1 MNSIQQ
7 KMKFLRTTIET
18 VPKKLQTL
26 YRFGFSILS
35 FREIHSLRSNSRLL
49 NLNWHTA
56 KSKAFRVT
64 KSKNLLEIFPKL
76 LLSLGI
82 VSQMDTLAVDFSD
95 FNGFQILMFAKQT
108 RKGRAI
114 PAYFEILEY
123 PIKKNSQ
130 NTFVIHTIENLS
142 KLLGFRPKLVF
153 DRGFACP
160 SIIEYLCQKKHP
172 FVIRIKKIK
181 KVTDKKTGK
190 VLLVKESKR
199 DDFKVIAYGQ
209 ENLRIVISDIPKDN
223 NDPWYLVTND
233 LRSKRATIIR
243 TYYHRFEIEEFFRDA
258 KRVMGL
264 EYVKFKKKRSL
275 AIALWF
281 VMLGMWFVQT
291 LKETKQDKSLR
302 KKMQLSRV
310 RYFFEKMKAEIFTLS
325 EGRFL
330 MERSV

>member
-7 KMKFLRTTIET
+7 KMKFLNTTIET
-18 VPKKLQTL
+18 VPKKLQSL

-49 NLNWHTA
+49 SLNWHTA
-56 KSKAFRVT
+56 KSKVFRVM
-64 KSKNLLEIFPKL
+64 KSKNLLKVFSKL
-76 LLSLGI
+76 LLSLSI
-82 VSQMDTLAVDFSD
+82 VSEKDILAVDFSD
-95 FNGFQILMFAKQT
+95 FNGFQVLMFAKQT
-108 RKGRAI
+108 RKGRAV
-114 PAYFEILEY
+114 PVYFEILEY
-123 PIKKNSQ
+123 PVQKNSQ
-130 NTFVIHTIENLS
+130 NIFVVNTIENLS
-142 KLLGFRPKLVF
+142 NTLGFRPKLVF

-160 SIIEYLCQKKHP
+160 SIIAYLCQKKHF
-172 FVIRIKKIK
+172 FVIRIKKSK
-181 KVTDKKTGK
+181 GVTDKETGEILS
-190 VLLVKESKR
+190 VRESR
-199 DDFKVIAYGQ
+199 ENDFKVIAYEQ
-209 ENLRIVISDIPKDN
+209 KNLRIVISDIPKDN

-233 LRSKRATIIR
+233 LRSKRETIVK

-291 LKETKQDKSLR
+291 LEETKQDKSLR
-302 KKMQLSRV
+302 EKMRLSRV
-310 RYFFEKMKAEIFTLS
+310 RYFFEKMNAEIFSVS

-330 MERSV
+330 REGSA